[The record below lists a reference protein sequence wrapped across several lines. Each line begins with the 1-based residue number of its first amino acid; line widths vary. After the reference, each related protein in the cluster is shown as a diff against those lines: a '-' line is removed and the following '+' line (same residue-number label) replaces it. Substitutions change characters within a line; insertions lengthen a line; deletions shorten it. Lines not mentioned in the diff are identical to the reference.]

1 MTAADWAANT
11 LSAFAHQPPRRA
23 ARSSAAA
30 FADGLA
36 HRLRLARLKTSRTPT
51 YRTTILGQDLTFL
64 ATGVTDIKRARSLNG
79 ELPAAAFLSAGID
92 DGTRF
97 WDVGSYHG
105 HYAVLM
111 AALGADAVAFE
122 PGRESVPRI
131 RQHAALNGLSVPV
144 YTVALSDRRG
154 RAALGGPSPNQRGV
168 NDVDVGDRVTTRR
181 GDTITPA
188 PDVVKIDV
196 EGHEQAV
203 LDGLSGHLPGIQRV
217 LVEVHDSGDAAS
229 VRERLRDTG
238 MATTT
243 VGTDRAEVHVGGYR
257 P

>member
-11 LSAFAHQPPRRA
+11 VDAFTHQPPHRA

-51 YRTTILGQDLTFL
+51 YRTTLLGQDLTFL
-64 ATGVTDIKRARSLNG
+64 ATDVTALKRARSLNG
-79 ELPAAAFLSAGID
+79 ELHAAEWLAAGVD

-97 WDVGSYHG
+97 WDVGAYHG

-122 PGRESVPRI
+122 PGYESIPRI

-144 YTVALSDRRG
+144 YSVALSDRDG
-154 RAALGGPSPNQRGV
+154 RASLGGPSPNERAV
-168 NDVDVGDRVTTRR
+168 NEVNVGERVTTRR

-203 LDGLSGHLPGIQRV
+203 LDGLSGHLAGIQRV
-217 LVEVHDSGDAAS
+217 LVEVHDSAS
-229 VRERLRDTG
+229 ATAVRDRLRDAG

-243 VGTDRAEVHVGGYR
+243 IDTDRAEVHVGGYR